1 MLHRGVKFAHAVILA
16 FSALFSFLFL
26 RSFEDQWTLGYDA
39 VVQVTQSRDT
49 STSRAI
55 EQAVESFARDYGVT
69 VGRQELDLEHPD
81 RSRDLYLTPAGPRAD
96 WLEDGY
102 PAFSPGQATTTRPFS
117 EVSNRDPRGLYY
129 LFGDPDAVRPFLELL
144 QQHGLTASHPQPTS
158 PDQLS
163 YAYGGSALAGSLVVV
178 ALVCVT
184 MTGAG
189 VLLNA
194 KAYGVLRLQ
203 GMSLPAI
210 LARDLRRLARF
221 WTAALGVVTVVA
233 TALLAWYNHL
243 AWFGLFAL
251 VTAATAVVFTAL
263 VLATHAAM
271 LTLTARTG
279 ILAALKGEIPARS
292 TAAAAYLVRVP
303 ALLLALGIA
312 ASVLQ
317 AGQDLARRED
327 NLNVYEKAGDAST
340 IRLNG
345 YLGAGPDAL
354 KKLEA
359 KVGPWLR
366 QADADGQIVL
376 AGHKDPARSRDAQ
389 GIPADDLIV
398 ANETFLEQQKILAPN
413 GRRQPATT
421 GGDGR
426 ILLLVPQHLAAHADK
441 LTNLV
446 PGLVSPS
453 NPDQI
458 SSEQIDVKTT
468 ADSQEIFTYNARG
481 TREAGQDQLSD
492 ESFLTDPV
500 IIVVPNGTDYISDKG
515 YTAYASQRSIV
526 FPDPADITA
535 DIDAHHLRNEVVGI
549 SPIAADA
556 AQAIRDIT
564 ADFRLRLFNLA
575 FALLVLLV
583 TGVGVVIVHTRRNAQ
598 RIFAR
603 HIHGWTF
610 ATIHRTLLAAE
621 AAIVALLVSWLPYQV
636 HQWNQGLE
644 QYKTMGIP
652 APRDPMTITGQDLTV
667 ITGLVAVEIATALAV
682 LTFFHR
688 RIVKEGSTEA

>member
-1 MLHRGVKFAHAVILA
+1 MLHRGVKFTHAVILA

-26 RSFEDQWTLGYDA
+26 KSFEDQWTFGYDA
-39 VVQVTQSRDT
+39 VVQVTESRDT
-49 STSRAI
+49 SNSHAI
-55 EQAVESFARDYGVT
+55 EQAIETFARDHDVT

-81 RSRDLYLTPAGPRAD
+81 RSRDLYLTSTGPRAE
-96 WLEDGY
+96 WLKDGY
-102 PAFSPGQATTTRPFS
+102 PAFSPSQATTPRPFAELS
-117 EVSNRDPRGLYY
+117 DRDPRGLYY
-129 LFGDPDAVRPFLELL
+129 IFGDPVVVGPFLALL
-144 QQHGLTASHPQPTS
+144 QQHGLTAWHPEPAS

-203 GMSLPAI
+203 GMSLAVI
-210 LARDLRRLARF
+210 LAGDLRRLVRF
-221 WTAALGVVTVVA
+221 WTAALAVVTTVA

-251 VTAATAVVFTAL
+251 LAAATASVFTAL
-263 VLATHAAM
+263 VLITHATM
-271 LTLTARTG
+271 LTVTARTG

-303 ALLLALGIA
+303 ALVLALGIA

-327 NLNVYEKAGDAST
+327 ALNAYKKAGNAST

-345 YLGAGPDAL
+345 YLGAPDAL
-354 KKLEA
+354 KKVEA

-376 AGHKDPARSRDAQ
+376 AGHKDLARSRDAQ
-389 GIPADDLIV
+389 GIPADDLLV
-398 ANETFLEQQKILAPN
+398 ANETFLGQQKILAPN
-413 GRRQPATT
+413 GRPYPAAA

-426 ILLLVPQHLAAHADK
+426 ILLLVPQHLAAYADK
-441 LTNLV
+441 LKALV
-446 PGLVSPS
+446 PGMVSPS

-458 SSEQIDVKTT
+458 SPEQIDVKET
-468 ADSQEIFTYNARG
+468 ADSQEIFSYNARG
-481 TREAGQDQLSD
+481 TREAGQDRLSD

-500 IIVVPNGTDYISDKG
+500 IVVVPRGTEYISDKG
-515 YTAYASQRSIV
+515 FTAYASQRSIV

-535 DIDAHHLRNEVVGI
+535 GITARGLRNEIVGI

-556 AQAIRDIT
+556 AEAIRDVT

-575 FALLVLLV
+575 VALVVLLV
-583 TGVGVVIVHTRRNAQ
+583 TGIGVVIVHTRKNAQ

-610 ATIHRTLLAAE
+610 TGTHRTLLAAE

-644 QYKTMGIP
+644 QYEAMGIP
-652 APRDPMTITGQDLTV
+652 APRDAMTITGQDLTV
-667 ITGLVAVEIATALAV
+667 IAGLVVVEIATVLAV
-682 LTFFHR
+682 LALFHR

>member
-1 MLHRGVKFAHAVILA
+1 MLHRGVKFAHAAILA

-49 STSRAI
+49 STGHAI
-55 EQAVESFARDYGVT
+55 ERAVEAFARDHGVT
-69 VGRQELDLEHPD
+69 VGRQQLDLEHPD
-81 RSRDLYLTPAGPRAD
+81 RSRDLYLTPTGPRAEWID
-96 WLEDGY
+96 SGY
-102 PAFSPGQATTTRPFS
+102 PAFSPGQTTTTRPFS
-117 EVSNRDPRGLYY
+117 EVSDRDPRGLYY
-129 LFGDPDAVRPFLELL
+129 LFGDPDAVRPFLGLL
-144 QQHGLTASHPQPTS
+144 EQHGLTAWHPRPAS
-158 PDQLS
+158 PEQLS

-210 LARDLRRLARF
+210 LVRDLRQLARF
-221 WTAALGVVTVVA
+221 WMVTLGTVTAAA
-233 TALLAWYNHL
+233 TALLGWYNHL

-251 VTAATAVVFTAL
+251 LTAATAVVFTAL
-263 VLATHAAM
+263 VLAAHAAT
-271 LTLTARTG
+271 LALTARTG
-279 ILAALKGEIPARS
+279 ILSALKGEIPTRA
-292 TAAAAYLVRVP
+292 TAVATYLVRVP

-327 NLNVYEKAGDAST
+327 NLNVYEQAGDAST

-345 YLGAGPDAL
+345 YLGAPDAL

-366 QADADGQIVL
+366 RADADGQVVL
-376 AGHKDPARSRDAQ
+376 AGHKDLARSRDAQ
-389 GIPADDLIV
+389 DLPADDLMV
-398 ANETFLEQQKILAPN
+398 ANETFLGQQEVRAPN
-413 GRRQPATT
+413 GRRYPART
-421 GGDGR
+421 GGDDR
-426 ILLLVPQHLAAHADK
+426 ILLLVPQHLAAYADK
-441 LTNLV
+441 LASLV

-458 SSEQIDVKTT
+458 SREQIDVRTT

-481 TREAGQDQLSD
+481 TREAGRDRFSD
-492 ESFLTDPV
+492 DSFLTDPV
-500 IIVVPNGTDYISDKG
+500 IVVVPNGTGYISDKG
-515 YTAYASQRSIV
+515 YTAYASKRSII

-535 DIDAHHLRNEVVGI
+535 GIDAQNLRDEVVGI
-549 SPIAADA
+549 SPVAADA

-575 FALLVLLV
+575 VALLVLLV

-610 ATIHRTLLAAE
+610 ATTHRTLLTAE
-621 AAIVALLVSWLPYQV
+621 AAILALLVSWLPYQV

-644 QYKTMGIP
+644 RYKALGIP

-667 ITGLVAVEIATALAV
+667 ITGLVLVEAATALTV
-682 LTFFHR
+682 LALFHR

>member
-39 VVQVTQSRDT
+39 VVQVTESRDT
-49 STSRAI
+49 STGRAI
-55 EQAVESFARDYGVT
+55 EQAVEAFARDHGVT
-69 VGRQELDLEHPD
+69 VGRQEPDLEHPD
-81 RSRDLYLTPAGPRAD
+81 RSRDLYLTPTGPRAE
-96 WLEDGY
+96 WLDSGY
-102 PAFSPGQATTTRPFS
+102 PEFSPGQVTTTRPFS
-117 EVSNRDPRGLYY
+117 EVADRDPRGLYY
-129 LFGDPDAVRPFLELL
+129 LFGDPDAVRPFLGLL
-144 QQHGLTASHPQPTS
+144 EQHGLTPWHPQPAS
-158 PDQLS
+158 LEQLS
-163 YAYGGSALAGSLVVV
+163 YAYGGSALTGSLVVV
-178 ALVCVT
+178 ALVVVT

-210 LARDLRRLARF
+210 LARDLRRLALF
-221 WTAALGVVTVVA
+221 WTTALGVVTVVA
-233 TALLAWYNHL
+233 TALSAWYNHL

-251 VTAATAVVFTAL
+251 LTAATAVVFTVL
-263 VLATHAAM
+263 VLAAHAAM
-271 LTLTARTG
+271 LALTARTG
-279 ILAALKGEIPARS
+279 ILSALKGEIPARS
-292 TAAAAYLVRVP
+292 TAAAAYFVRVP

-327 NLNVYEKAGDAST
+327 NLNVYEKAGAAST

-345 YLGAGPDAL
+345 YLGAPDAL

-359 KVGPWLR
+359 EAGPWLR

-376 AGHKDPARSRDAQ
+376 AGHKDLARSRDAR
-389 GIPADDLIV
+389 GIPADDLMV
-398 ANETFLEQQKILAPN
+398 VNETFLDQQQVLAPN
-413 GRRQPATT
+413 GRRYPATT

-441 LTNLV
+441 LTDLV

-453 NPDQI
+453 DPGRI
-458 SSEQIDVKTT
+458 SSEQIDVQTT

-481 TREAGQDQLSD
+481 TREAGQDRLSD
-492 ESFLTDPV
+492 DSFLTDPV
-500 IIVVPNGTDYISDKG
+500 IVVVPNGTGYISDKG
-515 YTAYASQRSIV
+515 YTAYASKRSIV

-535 DIDAHHLRNEVVGI
+535 GIDAHHLRNEVVGI

-575 FALLVLLV
+575 VALLVLLV
-583 TGVGVVIVHTRRNAQ
+583 TGVGVVIVHTRKNAQ

-610 ATIHRTLLAAE
+610 ATTHRTLLAAE
-621 AAIVALLVSWLPYQV
+621 TAIVALLVSWLPYQV

-644 QYKTMGIP
+644 QYKAMGIP
-652 APRDPMTITGQDLTV
+652 APRDPMTITGQDLTL
-667 ITGLVAVEIATALAV
+667 IIGLVTVEIATALAV
-682 LTFFHR
+682 LAFFHR

>member
-16 FSALFSFLFL
+16 FSALFAFLFL
-26 RSFEDQWTLGYDA
+26 RSFEDQWVLGYDA

-49 STSRAI
+49 STGRAI
-55 EQAVESFARDYGVT
+55 EQAVEAFARDHGVT
-69 VGRQELDLEHPD
+69 VGRQEPDLEHPD
-81 RSRDLYLTPAGPRAD
+81 RSRDLYLTPSGPRAD
-96 WLEDGY
+96 WLKDGY
-102 PAFSPGQATTTRPFS
+102 PAFSPGQATMTRPFADIS
-117 EVSNRDPRGLYY
+117 DRDPRGLYY
-129 LFGDPDAVRPFLELL
+129 LFGDPDAVRPFLGLL
-144 QQHGLTASHPQPTS
+144 EQHGLTAWHAQPAS
-158 PDQLS
+158 FDELS

-203 GMSLPAI
+203 GMSLPMI

-221 WTAALGVVTVVA
+221 WTAALAVVTIMA

-251 VTAATAVVFTAL
+251 LTAATAAVFTAL

-271 LTLTARTG
+271 LALTARTG

-292 TAAAAYLVRVP
+292 TAAAAYLIRVP

-327 NLNVYEKAGDAST
+327 TLSVYEKAGDAST
-340 IRLNG
+340 IRLNS
-345 YLGAGPDAL
+345 YLGAPEAL

-366 QADADGQIVL
+366 QADADGEIVL
-376 AGHKDPARSRDAQ
+376 AGRKELARSRDAQ
-389 GIPADDLIV
+389 GIPADDLMV
-398 ANETFLEQQKILAPN
+398 ANETFLDQQKVLAPN
-413 GRRQPATT
+413 GRPYPAAT
-421 GGDGR
+421 GGNGR
-426 ILLLVPQHLAAHADK
+426 ILLLVPQRLTAHADK
-441 LTNLV
+441 LTTLV
-446 PGLVSPS
+446 PGMVSPS

-468 ADSQEIFTYNARG
+468 ADSQKIFTYNARG
-481 TREAGQDQLSD
+481 TRESGQDQLSD
-492 ESFLTDPV
+492 DSFLTDPV
-500 IIVVPNGTDYISDKG
+500 IVVVPNGTDYISDKG
-515 YTAYASQRSIV
+515 YTAYASQRSIA

-535 DIDAHHLRNEVVGI
+535 RGMRNEVVGI
-549 SPIAADA
+549 SPVAADA
-556 AQAIRDIT
+556 AQAIRNTT

-575 FALLVLLV
+575 IALVVLLV
-583 TGVGVVIVHTRRNAQ
+583 TGIGVVIVHTRKNAQ

-610 ATIHRTLLAAE
+610 TATHRTLLSAE
-621 AAIVALLVSWLPYQV
+621 AAIVVLLVSWLPYQA
-636 HQWNQGLE
+636 HQWNQGLD
-644 QYKTMGIP
+644 QYKAMGIP

-667 ITGLVAVEIATALAV
+667 IASLVTIEIATALTV
-682 LTFFHR
+682 LALFHR

>member
-26 RSFEDQWTLGYDA
+26 KSFEDQWVLGHEA
-39 VVQVTQSRDT
+39 VAQVTESRDT
-49 STSRAI
+49 SSGRVI
-55 EQAVESFARDYGVT
+55 EQAIEAFARDHDVT

-81 RSRDLYLTPAGPRAD
+81 RSRDLYLTPTGPRAD
-96 WLEDGY
+96 WLEGGY
-102 PAFSPGQATTTRPFS
+102 PAFSPGQATTTRPLADIS
-117 EVSNRDPRGLYY
+117 ERDPRGLYY
-129 LFGDPDAVRPFLELL
+129 LFGDPDAVGPFLELL
-144 QQHGLTASHPQPTS
+144 EQHGLTAWHAQPAS

-189 VLLNA
+189 VLLSA
-194 KAYGVLRLQ
+194 KSYGVLRLQ

-221 WTAALGVVTVVA
+221 WTVALAVVA
-233 TALLAWYNHL
+233 VAATGLLAWYNHL

-251 VTAATAVVFTAL
+251 LTTATAAAFTAL
-263 VLATHAAM
+263 VLAVHAAT
-271 LTLTARTG
+271 LALTARTG

-292 TAAAAYLVRVP
+292 TAVAAYLVRVP

-312 ASVLQ
+312 AAVLQ

-327 NLNVYEKAGDAST
+327 SLGVYEKAGNASS

-345 YLGAGPDAL
+345 SLGAPDAL
-354 KKLEA
+354 KELEA

-366 QADADGQIVL
+366 AADVDGQIIL
-376 AGHKDPARSRDAQ
+376 AGHKDLARSRDAR
-389 GIPADDLIV
+389 GIPADDLMV
-398 ANETFLEQQKILAPN
+398 ANETFLEQQKILAPD
-413 GRRQPATT
+413 GHRYPATS

-426 ILLLVPQHLAAHADK
+426 ILLLVPEHLASFTDR
-441 LTNLV
+441 LTALV
-446 PGLVSPS
+446 PGLLSPS
-453 NPDQI
+453 DPGRI
-458 SSEQIDVKTT
+458 TPGQIDVRPT
-468 ADSQEIFTYNARG
+468 ADGQKIFTYNARG

-492 ESFLTDPV
+492 DSFFTDPV
-500 IIVVPNGTDYISDKG
+500 VIVVPNGTDHISDKG
-515 YTAYASQRSIV
+515 YTAYASQRGIV
-526 FPDPADITA
+526 FPDPADITDGIEA
-535 DIDAHHLRNEVVGI
+535 RELRDEVVGI
-549 SPIAADA
+549 SPVAADA

-575 FALLVLLV
+575 IALMVLLV
-583 TGVGVVIVHTRRNAQ
+583 TGIGVVIVHTRKNAQ

-603 HIHGWTF
+603 HLHGWTF
-610 ATIHRTLLAAE
+610 TTTHRSLLAVE

-636 HQWNQGLE
+636 HQYNQGLE
-644 QYKTMGIP
+644 QYEAMGIP
-652 APRDPMTITGQDLTV
+652 APRDPMTVTGQDLTV
-667 ITGLVAVEIATALAV
+667 IAGLVAVEIATTLAV
-682 LTFFHR
+682 LALFHR